1 MVPYS
6 VLQWGH
12 RLSAMETNLPGSAMV
27 LWSGRLNPLTQI
39 HKSTFLPFQPA
50 PTLILSV
57 DSGLAVSGGQ
67 SGASVPEVEASIRM
81 LQFVLPGVHKEHAT
95 AGAAVRA
102 GPPAGCGGAT
112 EVVVGHVAI
121 LAGPQV

>member
-1 MVPYS
+1 
-6 VLQWGH
+6 
-12 RLSAMETNLPGSAMV
+12 METNLSGSAMV

-81 LQFVLPGVHKEHAT
+81 LQFVLPGDHRSDR
-95 AGAAVRA
+95 AGSAGESGSEASMSKPPALAAVSGVSRPWVVMDTGA
-102 GPPAGCGGAT
+102 GRKG
-112 EVVVGHVAI
+112 
-121 LAGPQV
+121 